1 MTHSEREQAG
11 IGPLALKDPRS
22 VEYAWQLTD
31 KIRRYYESKSLSEQ
45 RWRETLDE
53 AERNRIFERVPPDKP
68 YGSMDALLQAEIG
81 VGVRQSVENV
91 QARAIETTPARTE
104 EEFKRARAE
113 GGKLGGRGNL
123 SRASTKVSPER
134 DADYFTSRIARDR
147 PDILERMKTG
157 EYASVEAAAVDAG
170 IRKRYWKIPRDL
182 DGVARALRR
191 HFTAAQIAALI
202 DALTEPPQ

>member
-1 MTHSEREQAG
+1 MTISEREQAG

-81 VGVRQSVENV
+81 VGVKQSVEDV
-91 QARAIETTPARTE
+91 RSRAVVAE
-104 EEFKRARAE
+104 EENRVNPPPKNGE
-113 GGKLGGRGNL
+113 IGNGRR
-123 SRASTKVSPER
+123 SSFR
-134 DADYFTSRIARDR
+134 DSKATSGTDTTEYQVARIARDH
-147 PDILERMKTG
+147 PDILERMKAG
-157 EYASVEAAAVDAG
+157 EYASVEAAAIDAG
-170 IRKRYWKIPRDL
+170 IRKQYWKIPRDP
-182 DGVARALRR
+182 DGAARALRR

-202 DALTEPPQ
+202 DALRTPEDEQ